1 LENGCIFSVNIC
13 VTQVDNMEKLY
24 INYLDDI
31 FTSIGDNIFQDETEQ
46 LYQNMFMLASLKEP
60 DM

>member
-1 LENGCIFSVNIC
+1 
-13 VTQVDNMEKLY
+13 MEKLY